1 MDQGKLNIQ
10 HVKKVLS
17 DSLGLVDIDV
27 RLVNSVLNVAIEQV
41 MFVGN
46 LNNRRT
52 VINPDHHIFFFGP
65 VKMTVGQVH
74 ASYSLPKLQAVKL
87 TFLTSW

>member
-41 MFVGN
+41 KFLGDS
-46 LNNRRT
+46 NNRR
-52 VINPDHHIFFFGP
+52 IFNQSCSSHFCFW
-65 VKMTVGQVH
+65 
-74 ASYSLPKLQAVKL
+74 AS
-87 TFLTSW
+87 

>member
-17 DSLGLVDIDV
+17 DSLGLEDIDV

-52 VINPDHHIFFFGP
+52 VINPDHHIFFL
-65 VKMTVGQVH
+65 GQLKWLLDKYMLVT
-74 ASYSLPKLQAVKL
+74 ACPNCKL
-87 TFLTSW
+87 

>member
-10 HVKKVLS
+10 HVKKVVS

-27 RLVNSVLNVAIEQV
+27 RLVNSALNVAIEQV
-41 MFVGN
+41 KFLGN
-46 LNNRRT
+46 SNNRRT
-52 VINPDHHIFFFGP
+52 VVNPAHHIFVFRP

-87 TFLTSW
+87 TFFNP

>member
-10 HVKKVLS
+10 HVKKVVS

-41 MFVGN
+41 KFLGN
-46 LNNRRT
+46 
-52 VINPDHHIFFFGP
+52 
-65 VKMTVGQVH
+65 
-74 ASYSLPKLQAVKL
+74 SE
-87 TFLTSW
+87 